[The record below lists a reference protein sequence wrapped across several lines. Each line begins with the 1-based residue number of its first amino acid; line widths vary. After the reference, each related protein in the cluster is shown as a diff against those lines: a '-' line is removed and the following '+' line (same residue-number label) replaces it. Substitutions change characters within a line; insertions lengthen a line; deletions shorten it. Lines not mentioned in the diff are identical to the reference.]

1 MIRTWHIEAFV
12 IGSALALVVMFSSR
26 AFVEWIGAFA
36 VLASF
41 MHAQIADR
49 LAEREAARPTPDVE
63 CHRHAVR
70 YFVAKESL
78 WCVYFVVHRSWSALV
93 GVGLFLAYP
102 LWRKW
107 YRSHAQRQA
116 REELLS
122 TAAHVSEEEKR
133 KIESEWISK

>member
-12 IGSALALVVMFSSR
+12 VGSALATVVLLSGR
-26 AFVEWIGAFA
+26 TVVEWVGALA

-63 CHRHAVR
+63 CHRHAVQ
-70 YFVAKESL
+70 YFVAKELL
-78 WCVYFVVHRSWSALV
+78 WCVYFVVHQSWSALV

-107 YRSHAQRQA
+107 WRSR
-116 REELLS
+116 S
-122 TAAHVSEEEKR
+122 MTT
-133 KIESEWISK
+133 